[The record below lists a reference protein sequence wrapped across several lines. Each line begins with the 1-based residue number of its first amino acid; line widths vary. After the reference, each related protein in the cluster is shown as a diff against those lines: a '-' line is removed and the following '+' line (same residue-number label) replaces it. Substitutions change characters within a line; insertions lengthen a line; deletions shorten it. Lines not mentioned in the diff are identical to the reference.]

1 MNDDACFNANS
12 INEFTA
18 ESRRSVRLYH
28 VQYLLNCCLL
38 ISIRTMTEIF
48 PMVTLW
54 LLLTALSAHADFQ
67 KIKYKNCKSV
77 FDIKNVEVDGCVDS
91 SQNYCAFKKGTT
103 PNLRIEFVPTATTK
117 TLETAVRAKLAG
129 GVIVSFN
136 LDEKDPCKGGN
147 LTCPLKE
154 GETYFY
160 QQGVTILQE
169 YPKVNNVQINWLIN
183 DKSNDKAPND
193 TDKREICIIF
203 LTKIVE

>member
-1 MNDDACFNANS
+1 MRGLIAELLCF
-12 INEFTA
+12 
-18 ESRRSVRLYH
+18 
-28 VQYLLNCCLL
+28 Q
-38 ISIRTMTEIF
+38 
-48 PMVTLW
+48 
-54 LLLTALSAHADFQ
+54 
-67 KIKYKNCKSV
+67 
-77 FDIKNVEVDGCVDS
+77 
-91 SQNYCAFKKGTT
+91 KGTT

-169 YPKVNNVQINWLIN
+169 YPKAYYI
-183 DKSNDKAPND
+183 
-193 TDKREICIIF
+193 TFFEIVYYMG
-203 LTKIVE
+203 K